1 MFTYQENTHFSQ
13 AVRCGREKFWESVRN
28 TSTAWKIDS
37 RREILEAVERHDSE
51 VIDKWLKNEDYGKFL
66 AKKRGVK
73 KAAIKREQSG
83 ARSDSAE
90 REQARPKVKLSAR
103 QKFFEKSDEERLL
116 AFAQELKDNLT
127 AFIFSCYEFDATPT
141 ANGNPFRHRR
151 LADCH
156 LNGLVM
162 LDIDHV
168 DNPLEVFEA
177 LKANQE
183 LMARTAL
190 AHITSSKKG
199 IRIVF
204 TANINDGNL
213 ADNQIVFALALGYK
227 ADQSCIDA
235 TRNSFAPKEE
245 DILYMNEDLLFDY
258 YDEEFDRE
266 FTPQYR
272 EKKTQPTRFQFDSG
286 DRGVGVPH
294 PQSAAVATQD
304 AQQGS
309 GDVGPV
315 DALRVEG
322 VMWRGY
328 DVQSIIDARYADKL
342 PCAADSNRHN
352 ESLKLASDLL
362 IMFDGDKQ
370 KTLAMLK
377 AQKWVQEIIDE
388 RDENVEQTVASAAQ
402 RMAEREKKYGANVMP
417 SKAMQEAV
425 EKACGQAYE
434 VIVSPPKL
442 GGVRGGLKERY
453 NSHCSDHPAHP
464 GTPPD
469 SGGEMDTLLWEWGA
483 MIEALFE
490 YFPILKDVCKGL
502 KKNQF
507 TAALFVAGGLL
518 MTLMTRCTYRFYHR
532 PEELRRLNSSTLII
546 GDPASG
552 KSFATRLF
560 KLLAAPMVAADK
572 DGIAAINRYKEEMKT
587 KGANK
592 EKPQKPKALF
602 RVHPARTSNAQFIQD
617 MVNAVE
623 VVDGTEMQLHML
635 TFDTEL
641 DNTLTVQKGGSWI
654 DKQSMELK
662 AFHNEED
669 GQAYSNLDSVVQNF
683 FVTWNYIYTGTPMAL
698 KKKVNAQNF
707 GSGLA
712 TRLTCIP
719 LPGTNFEMMERES
732 TVDFESDERL
742 KTWAF
747 KLDRVKGELTVQKIV
762 DELYEWTARRMA
774 DAKENDSKADEML
787 LKRCAYHGLNF
798 AAPFIVMRH
807 WADIHQ
813 DGQYWSG
820 EFETDDVDWRLT
832 ELLVNIQYACQR
844 HYFGALA
851 EKYFDDKTR
860 DAAANVQRRAKTIE
874 AFNRLPE
881 VFTIDDVT
889 RCFGLTQNNSARA
902 RVFRLLKDGL
912 VEKVDEFVENGTT
925 KAKYKK
931 TGAVMI

>member
-1 MFTYQENTHFSQ
+1 MDKGFCYQENTHFSQ
-13 AVRCGREKFWESVRN
+13 AVRCSREKFWDSVRN
-28 TSTAWKIDS
+28 SSTAWKIDS
-37 RREILEAVERHDSE
+37 RREILEAVEQHNSE
-51 VIDKWLKNEDYGKFL
+51 VTDKWLKNEDYQRFL
-66 AKKRGVK
+66 AKKRGMK
-73 KAAIKREQSG
+73 KE
-83 ARSDSAE
+83 
-90 REQARPKVKLSAR
+90 SAR
-103 QKFFEKSDEERLL
+103 QKFFAKSDEERLL

-127 AFIFSCYEFDATPT
+127 AFIFSCLGFDATLT
-141 ANGNPFRHRR
+141 ANGNPFCHRR

-168 DNPLEVFEA
+168 DNPLLVFEA

-204 TANINDGNL
+204 TADIKDGNL
-213 ADNQIVFALALGYK
+213 ADNQIVFAEKLGFK
-227 ADQSCIDA
+227 ADSSCIDA

-258 YDEEFDRE
+258 YDEDFDRE
-266 FTPQYR
+266 YTPQYR
-272 EKKTQPTRFQFDSG
+272 EKKTQPLYHEFEA
-286 DRGVGVPH
+286 H
-294 PQSAAVATQD
+294 PSPPKGRDVQSPDEAVSSNQTPPPLE
-304 AQQGS
+304 GL
-309 GDVGPV
+309 GE
-315 DALRVEG
+315 ALT
-322 VMWRGY
+322 WKGY
-328 DVQSIIDARYADKL
+328 DVQRIIDLRYGDKL
-342 PCAADSNRHN
+342 PCAEDSNRHN

-362 IMFDGDKQ
+362 VLFDGDKQ

-388 RDENVEQTVASAAQ
+388 RDENVEQTVSSAAQ
-402 RMAEREKKYGANVMP
+402 RMAEREKKYLSQQP
-417 SKAMQEAV
+417 SKAMQDAIKEATGHTYQ
-425 EKACGQAYE
+425 EITQAKASTTVAVTEGD
-434 VIVSPPKL
+434 I
-442 GGVRGGLKERY
+442 ERWLW
-453 NSHCSDHPAHP
+453 DW
-464 GTPPD
+464 
-469 SGGEMDTLLWEWGA
+469 GEQIESLFDDFPLLRD
-483 MIEALFE
+483 I
-490 YFPILKDVCKGL
+490 CKGL
-502 KKNQF
+502 KKNQYP
-507 TAALFVAGGLL
+507 AAVFVAGGLM

-532 PEELRRLNSSTLII
+532 PEELRRLNNSTLII

-560 KLLAAPMVAADK
+560 KLLAAPMVAADQA
-572 DGIAAINRYKEEMKT
+572 GIAAINRYKEEMKT

-592 EKPQKPKALF
+592 EKPQKPKVLF

-641 DNTLTVQKGGSWI
+641 DNTMTVQKGGSWI
-654 DKQSMELK
+654 DKMSLELK

-719 LPGTNFEMMERES
+719 LPSTNFEMMEREQ
-732 TVDFESDERL
+732 VADFESDDRL
-742 KTWAF
+742 KEWAF
-747 KLDRVKGELTVQKIV
+747 KLDRVKGELSVQKIV
-762 DELYEWTARRMA
+762 DELYDWTARRMM
-774 DAKENDSKADEML
+774 DAKENNSKADEML

-798 AAPFIVMRH
+798 STPFIVMRH
-807 WADIHQ
+807 WANIHQ
-813 DGQYWSG
+813 EGQYWCG
-820 EFETDDVDWRLT
+820 EFETDDKDWKLA
-832 ELLVNIQYACQR
+832 ELMVNIQYACQR

-860 DAAANVQRRAKTIE
+860 DAAAYTPRRAKTIE

-881 VFTIDDVT
+881 EFTYDDVIQS
-889 RCFGLTQNNSARA
+889 FGLTPNAARA
-902 RVFRLLKDGL
+902 RVFRLMKDCL
-912 VEKVDEFVENGTT
+912 VEKSGEYVENGTT

-931 TGAVMI
+931 TGVVMI

>member
-37 RREILEAVERHDSE
+37 RREILEAVEKHDSE
-51 VIDKWLKNEDYGKFL
+51 VIGKWLKNEDYGKFL

-127 AFIFSCYEFDATPT
+127 AFIFSCYEFDATET
-141 ANGNPFRHRR
+141 AKGTMFRHRR

-204 TANINDGNL
+204 TANIKDGNL
-213 ADNQIVFALALGYK
+213 ADNQIVFAQALGYK

-286 DRGVGVPH
+286 DRSVGVPH
-294 PQSAAVATQD
+294 PQSVVVATQD

-309 GDVGPV
+309 GNVGPV
-315 DALRVEG
+315 DAQRVEG
-322 VMWRGY
+322 VKWRGY
-328 DVQSIIDARYADKL
+328 DVQSIIDCRYADKL

-352 ESLKLASDLL
+352 ESLKLATDLL
-362 IMFDGDKQ
+362 LMLDGDKVQ
-370 KTLAMLK
+370 VLRIVE
-377 AQKWVQEIIDE
+377 AQPWVKEIIDE
-388 RDENVEQTVASAAQ
+388 RDENVSQTVASAADCVAQ
-402 RMAEREKKYGANVMP
+402 KEKKYASSLP
-417 SKAMQEAV
+417 SKAMLEAIQKFTGKSYQEIT
-425 EKACGQAYE
+425 KAQAQGSVAPAE
-434 VIVSPPKL
+434 ADI
-442 GGVRGGLKERY
+442 ERWLW
-453 NSHCSDHPAHP
+453 DW
-464 GTPPD
+464 
-469 SGGEMDTLLWEWGA
+469 GEQ
-483 MIEALFE
+483 IEALFE

-502 KKNQF
+502 KKNQYP
-507 TAALFVAGGLL
+507 AALFVSGGLM

-532 PEELRRLNSSTLII
+532 PEELRRLNNSTLII

-683 FVTWNYIYTGTPMAL
+683 IVTWNYIYTGTPLAL
-698 KKKVNAQNF
+698 RNKVNERNF

-712 TRLTCIP
+712 TRLTVIP
-719 LPGTNFEMMERES
+719 LPSTNFEMMEREIRI
-732 TVDFESDERL
+732 DFESDERL

-762 DELYEWTARRMA
+762 DELYDWTARRMA
-774 DAKENDSKADEML
+774 DAKENNSKAEEML

-813 DGQYWSG
+813 DGQYWCG

-832 ELLVNIQYACQR
+832 ELLVTIQYACQR
-844 HYFGALA
+844 HYFLAMA
-851 EKYFDDKTR
+851 EKYFDDQLR
-860 DAAANVQRRAKTIE
+860 DISVNAHRQQKTID
-874 AFNRLPE
+874 AFNSLPE
-881 VFTIDDVT
+881 EFTVEDAK
-889 RCFGLTQNNSARA
+889 RCFSLTNEPAARMKIS
-902 RVFRLLKDGL
+902 RLMKDHF
-912 VEKVDEFVENGTT
+912 VEKAGDFVENGTT
-925 KAKYKK
+925 KAVFRK
-931 TGAVMI
+931 TGRVMR

>member
-1 MFTYQENTHFSQ
+1 MNKGFCYQKNTHFSQ
-13 AVRCGREKFWESVRN
+13 AVGCSREKFWDSVRN

-37 RREILEAVERHDSE
+37 RREILEAVEQHNSE
-51 VIDKWLKNEDYGKFL
+51 VTGKWLKNEDYGKFL
-66 AKKRGVK
+66 AKKRGLK
-73 KAAIKREQSG
+73 
-83 ARSDSAE
+83 
-90 REQARPKVKLSAR
+90 KLSAR

-116 AFAQELKDNLT
+116 AFAQELKDNLV

-141 ANGNPFRHRR
+141 ANGNPFCHRR

-168 DNPLEVFEA
+168 DNPLEIFEA

-199 IRIVF
+199 IRIIF
-204 TANINDGNL
+204 TADIKDGNL
-213 ADNQIVFALALGYK
+213 ADNQIVFAARLGYK
-227 ADQSCIDA
+227 ADSSCIDA

-245 DILYMNEDLLFDY
+245 DILYINEDLLFDY
-258 YDEEFDRE
+258 YDEDFDRE
-266 FTPQYR
+266 YTPQYR
-272 EKKTQPTRFQFDSG
+272 ERKTQPLHHEFPAADGADGSVHAKTAVVASEGSEQGTEAVRNMDVPASG
-286 DRGVGVPH
+286 L
-294 PQSAAVATQD
+294 T
-304 AQQGS
+304 
-309 GDVGPV
+309 
-315 DALRVEG
+315 
-322 VMWRGY
+322 WKGY
-328 DVQSIIDARYADKL
+328 DVQSIIDLRYGDKL

-377 AQKWVQEIIDE
+377 AQPWVQEIIDE
-388 RDENVEQTVASAAQ
+388 RDENVEQTVSSAAQ
-402 RMAEREKKYGANVMP
+402 RMAEREKKYLSQQP
-417 SKAMQEAV
+417 SKAMQDAIKEATGQTYQEV
-425 EKACGQAYE
+425 TQAKASTSVAVTEGD
-434 VIVSPPKL
+434 I
-442 GGVRGGLKERY
+442 ERWLW
-453 NSHCSDHPAHP
+453 DW
-464 GTPPD
+464 
-469 SGGEMDTLLWEWGA
+469 GEQ
-483 MIEALFE
+483 IEELSRD
-490 YFPILKDVCKGL
+490 FPLLKDICKGL
-502 KKNQF
+502 KKNQYP
-507 TAALFVAGGLL
+507 AALFVAGGLM

-532 PEELRRLNSSTLII
+532 PEELRRLNNSTLII

-572 DGIAAINRYKEEMKT
+572 AGIAAINRYKEEMKT

-641 DNTLTVQKGGSWI
+641 DNTMTVQKGGSWI
-654 DKQSMELK
+654 DKMSLELK

-683 FVTWNYIYTGTPMAL
+683 FVFWNYIYTGTPMAL

-719 LPGTNFEMMERES
+719 LPSTNFEMMERES
-732 TVDFESDERL
+732 TIDFESDGRL
-742 KTWAF
+742 KEWAF
-747 KLDRVKGELTVQKIV
+747 KLDRVKGELSVQKIV
-762 DELYEWTARRMA
+762 DELYDWTARRMM
-774 DAKENDSKADEML
+774 DAKENNSKADEML

-798 AAPFIVMRH
+798 SAPFIVMRH

-813 DGQYWSG
+813 DGQYWCG
-820 EFETDDVDWRLT
+820 EFETDATDWKLA
-832 ELLVNIQYACQR
+832 ELLVTIQYACQR
-844 HYFGALA
+844 HYFGVLA

-860 DAAANVQRRAKTIE
+860 DAAANTPRRAKTIE

-881 VFTIDDVT
+881 EFTIDDVM
-889 RCFGLTQNNSARA
+889 RCFGLAQNNSARA
-902 RVFRLLKDGL
+902 RVFRLQKDGL
-912 VEKVDEFVENGTT
+912 VEKVDEFVDNGTT

>member
-1 MFTYQENTHFSQ
+1 MNKGFCYQENTHFSQ
-13 AVRCGREKFWESVRN
+13 AVRCSREKFWDSVRN
-28 TSTAWKIDS
+28 ASTAWKIDS
-37 RREILEAVERHDSE
+37 RREILEAVEQHNSE
-51 VIDKWLKNEDYGKFL
+51 VTGKWLKNEDYGKFL
-66 AKKRGVK
+66 AKKRGLK
-73 KAAIKREQSG
+73 
-83 ARSDSAE
+83 
-90 REQARPKVKLSAR
+90 KLSAR
-103 QKFFEKSDEERLL
+103 QKFFEKTDEERLL
-116 AFAQELKDNLT
+116 AFAQELKDNLV
-127 AFIFSCYEFDATPT
+127 AFIFSCYEFDATET
-141 ANGNPFRHRR
+141 AKGSMFCHRR

-168 DNPLEVFEA
+168 DNPLEIFEA

-199 IRIVF
+199 IRIIF
-204 TANINDGNL
+204 TADIKEGNL
-213 ADNQIVFALALGYK
+213 ADNQIVFAARLGYK
-227 ADQSCIDA
+227 ADSSCIDA

-245 DILYMNEDLLFDY
+245 DILYINEDLLFDY
-258 YDEEFDRE
+258 YDEDFDRE
-266 FTPQYR
+266 YTPQYR
-272 EKKTQPTRFQFDSG
+272 ERKTQPLRHEFPAADGADGSVHAKT
-286 DRGVGVPH
+286 
-294 PQSAAVATQD
+294 AAVASEGSE
-304 AQQGS
+304 QGAETVRNMDVPAS
-309 GDVGPV
+309 G
-315 DALRVEG
+315 LT
-322 VMWRGY
+322 WKGY
-328 DVQSIIDARYADKL
+328 DVQSIIDLRYGDKL

-402 RMAEREKKYGANVMP
+402 RMAEREKKYLSQQP
-417 SKAMQEAV
+417 SKAMQDAIKEATGQTYQEV
-425 EKACGQAYE
+425 TQAKASTSVAVTEGD
-434 VIVSPPKL
+434 I
-442 GGVRGGLKERY
+442 ERWLW
-453 NSHCSDHPAHP
+453 DW
-464 GTPPD
+464 
-469 SGGEMDTLLWEWGA
+469 GEQ
-483 MIEALFE
+483 IEELSKD
-490 YFPILKDVCKGL
+490 FPLLKDICKGL
-502 KKNQF
+502 KKNQYP
-507 TAALFVAGGLL
+507 AAMFVAGGLM

-532 PEELRRLNSSTLII
+532 PEELRRLNNSTLII

-572 DGIAAINRYKEEMKT
+572 AGIAAINRYKEEMKT

-641 DNTLTVQKGGSWI
+641 DNTMTVQKGGSWI
-654 DKQSMELK
+654 DKMSLELK

-683 FVTWNYIYTGTPMAL
+683 FVFWNYIYTGTPMAL

-719 LPGTNFEMMERES
+719 LPSTNFEMMERES
-732 TVDFESDERL
+732 TVDFESDDRL
-742 KTWAF
+742 KEWAF
-747 KLDRVKGELTVQKIV
+747 KLDRLKGELSVQKIV
-762 DELYEWTARRMA
+762 DELYDWTARRMM
-774 DAKENDSKADEML
+774 DAKENNSKADEML

-798 AAPFIVMRH
+798 SAPFIVMRH

-813 DGQYWSG
+813 DGQYWCG
-820 EFETDDVDWRLT
+820 EFETDATDWKLA
-832 ELLVNIQYACQR
+832 ELIVTIQYACQR

-860 DAAANVQRRAKTIE
+860 DAAANTPRRAKTIE

-881 VFTIDDVT
+881 VFTIDDVM
-889 RCFGLTQNNSARA
+889 RCFGLAQNNSARA

-912 VEKVDEFVENGTT
+912 VEKVEEFVENGTT

>member
-37 RREILEAVERHDSE
+37 RREILEAVEKHDSE
-51 VIDKWLKNEDYGKFL
+51 AINKWLKNEDYGKFL

-127 AFIFSCYEFDATPT
+127 AFIFSCNEFDATET
-141 ANGNPFRHRR
+141 AKGTMFRHRR

-168 DNPLEVFEA
+168 ENPLEVFEA

-204 TANINDGNL
+204 TANIKDGNL
-213 ADNQIVFALALGYK
+213 ADNQIVFAQALGYK

-245 DILYMNEDLLFDY
+245 DILYINEDLLFDY

-272 EKKTQPTRFQFDSG
+272 EKKTQPIFQG
-286 DRGVGVPH
+286 DRSKETGDSRNVLPH
-294 PQSAAVATQD
+294 GNLQTPDSSTPD
-304 AQQGS
+304 S
-309 GDVGPV
+309 STIK
-315 DALRVEG
+315 
-322 VMWRGY
+322 WRGY
-328 DVQSIIDARYADKL
+328 DVQSIIDCRYADKL

-352 ESLKLASDLL
+352 ESLKLATDLL
-362 IMFDGDKQ
+362 LMLDGDKACV
-370 KTLAMLK
+370 LRIVE
-377 AQKWVQEIIDE
+377 AQPWVKEIIDE
-388 RDENVEQTVASAAQ
+388 RDEKVSQTVASAADCVAQ
-402 RMAEREKKYGANVMP
+402 KEKKYASSLP
-417 SKAMQEAV
+417 SKAMLEAIQKVTGKSYQEIT
-425 EKACGQAYE
+425 KAQAQGT
-434 VIVSPPKL
+434 VA
-442 GGVRGGLKERY
+442 
-453 NSHCSDHPAHP
+453 PAEA
-464 GTPPD
+464 D
-469 SGGEMDTLLWEWGA
+469 INRWLWDWGEQ
-483 MIEALFE
+483 IEALFDD
-490 YFPILKDVCKGL
+490 FPLLRDICRGL
-502 KKNQF
+502 KKNQYP
-507 TAALFVAGGLL
+507 AAVFVAGGLM

-532 PEELRRLNSSTLII
+532 PEELRRLNNSTLII

-572 DGIAAINRYKEEMKT
+572 TGIAAINRYKEEMKT

-683 FVTWNYIYTGTPMAL
+683 IVTWNYIYTGTPLAL
-698 KKKVNAQNF
+698 RNKVNERNF

-712 TRLTCIP
+712 TRLTVIP
-719 LPGTNFEMMERES
+719 LPSTNFEMMEREI

-762 DELYEWTARRMA
+762 DELYDWTARRMA

-813 DGQYWSG
+813 DGQFWCG

-844 HYFGALA
+844 HYFLAMA
-851 EKYFDDKTR
+851 EKYFDDQLR
-860 DAAANVQRRAKTIE
+860 DISVNAHRQQKTID
-874 AFNRLPE
+874 AFNSLPE
-881 VFTIDDVT
+881 EFTVDDAK
-889 RCFGLTQNNSARA
+889 RCFSLTNEPAARMKIS
-902 RVFRLLKDGL
+902 RLMKDHF
-912 VEKVDEFVENGTT
+912 VEKAGDFVENGTT
-925 KAKYKK
+925 KAVFRK
-931 TGAVMI
+931 TGRVMR